1 MRLTVLAVLA
11 LACSAL
17 AADTQ
22 PAKKTW
28 AEQVVAQV
36 PVELIRTEKDDK
48 VDAGRKL
55 AKLTGW
61 WRKTSSNRKVDFVG
75 HIITSPEVES
85 DKLHGKVV
93 TFAMQ
98 PDPTIRND
106 QAFIVFAKVT
116 MPHSELEKIKTL
128 THETVVVTGI
138 VQSGNSVV
146 AHSPD
151 RREYV
156 LPFSMTVR
164 SIKKYEE
171 PVAAK

>member
-36 PVELIRTEKDDK
+36 PVELIRTDRDDR
-48 VDAGRKL
+48 VDAGRKI
-55 AKLTGW
+55 AKMTEW
-61 WRKTSSNRKVDFVG
+61 WRKVSSNRKVDFVG
-75 HIITSPEVES
+75 QIVTAPEVES
-85 DKLHGKVV
+85 NTIHGKVV
-93 TFAMQ
+93 TFSMR
-98 PDPTIRND
+98 PDPIIRNE
-106 QAFIVFAKVT
+106 QAFIISCRVT
-116 MPHSELEKIKTL
+116 MPHSELEKIKSL
-128 THETVVVTGI
+128 THDTVVISGV
-138 VQSGNSVV
+138 VQSNNSV
-146 AHSPD
+146 ASHMPD

-156 LPFSMTVR
+156 FPFSMAVR
-164 SIKKYEE
+164 TIKKYEE